1 MGLHSNG
8 IVFCADL
15 RLTAGNA
22 HGKLNYISVI
32 AVEFSI
38 VIPLTACY
46 RAAESIDSV
55 FNRSM
60 TEHTLS
66 LSLCRSLSFYAH
78 IFVWVGVFVSM
89 FIGVS
94 ARDRIPSNILALIHL
109 NTCGSTENGSLERNN
124 NSA

>member
-66 LSLCRSLSFYAH
+66 LSLSVAPSH
-78 IFVWVGVFVSM
+78 SM
-89 FIGVS
+89 HTY
-94 ARDRIPSNILALIHL
+94 L
-109 NTCGSTENGSLERNN
+109 CELECL
-124 NSA
+124 